1 MTTTDQAITGVGA
14 ALSTATVGAGA
25 VKDPGTSD
33 AGSPPTHTWRGVVV
47 AAVGYL
53 LVSMVVWWNVWTSH
67 PTSTTTCGCGDTS
80 LFTWFLDWPAYAAA
94 HGLNPMYST
103 AIHVPYGVNLL
114 ANTSVLAVGVVLA
127 PVTWLFGPVATLNV
141 ALTLAPALSA
151 LAMFVLLRRWVSWS
165 PAAFIGGLFYGFSPF
180 VLVSLTDAHL
190 MLGLAVVPPLV
201 VACLDE
207 MLMRQIRRP
216 VPMGIGLGLLVCLQF
231 FIGTEVLLIMVT
243 MGVIGIALVTG
254 WAAWRHTQAFRERA
268 RHALVGLAA
277 AAGTA
282 AVLLVA
288 PTWYAL
294 EGPGHF
300 SGSIWPGLIGNITRK
315 QGTTLNYYAFGSS
328 RVTDLITTLD
338 NHVYGGYQGTT
349 LSYQYFGIG
358 ILVVLALGVAIW
370 RHDRRLWLFGSVGI
384 VSVLFSLG
392 AREAWG
398 PWKLVD
404 NRPLLNNIVPYRFV
418 LITYLVAAVMLGLIL
433 EHVYQDVNRWVAG
446 AGDRAAAARTS
457 GTPTARRQWAG
468 ATAAAIVAVAALA
481 QPVAYLS
488 KIVPMT
494 TNPVDLPT
502 WFRTVAPTLHGH
514 QVLLVLP
521 APFTSFDNSMTW
533 QAVDDMSFTM
543 VGEGGPGGIQ
553 VRAGYANT
561 YHRTAA
567 SALADVSS
575 PSKDGPAITP
585 SDISAVRQALHF
597 WRVTT
602 VVLPDQ
608 PSLPQYDRVGS
619 VPAAAALIT
628 AATGHHPIRQADAL
642 VWTGVTVHR
651 P

>member
-1 MTTTDQAITGVGA
+1 MTTTDEAITGVDAGPSA
-14 ALSTATVGAGA
+14 ATVGTGA
-25 VKDPGTSD
+25 VDDSGPSE
-33 AGSPPTHTWRGVVV
+33 AGSASTHSWRGVVV
-47 AAVGYL
+47 AAGGYL
-53 LVSMVVWWNVWTSH
+53 LVSIVVWWSVWTSH

-94 HGLNPMYST
+94 HGLNPLYST
-103 AIHVPYGVNLL
+103 AMHVPYGVNLL
-114 ANTSVLAVGVVLA
+114 ANTSVLAVGVPLI
-127 PVTWLFGPVATLNV
+127 PVTWLFGPVASLNV

-151 LAMFVLLRRWVSWS
+151 LAMFVLLRRWVTWS
-165 PAAFIGGLFYGFSPF
+165 PAAFVGGLFYGFSPF

-207 MLMRQIRRP
+207 LLLRQRRRA
-216 VPMGIGLGLLVCLQF
+216 VPMGVGLGFLVFLQF

-243 MGVIGIALVTG
+243 MGVIGLVLVTG
-254 WAAWRHTQAFRERA
+254 WAAWRHTRAFRVRV
-268 RHALVGLAA
+268 RHALVGLATA
-277 AAGTA
+277 VGTA
-282 AVLLVA
+282 VVLLLFPA
-288 PTWYAL
+288 WYAL

-315 QGTTLNYYAFGSS
+315 QDTNLNYYAFGSP
-328 RVTDLITTLD
+328 RIINLITTLD

-392 AREAWG
+392 TRESWG
-398 PWKLVD
+398 PWRLVD
-404 NRPLLNNIVPYRFV
+404 NRPLLENIVPYRFV
-418 LITYLVAAVMLGLIL
+418 LITYLVVGVMLGLIL
-433 EHVYQDVNRWVAG
+433 EHVYLDVNRWFARAG
-446 AGDRAAAARTS
+446 AKGATAQAPETRT
-457 GTPTARRQWAG
+457 TPRRWAG
-468 ATAAAIVAVAALA
+468 AAVAAVVAVAALA

-502 WFRTVAPTLHGH
+502 WFTTVAPSLHGH
-514 QVLLVLP
+514 QVFLVLP
-521 APFTSFDNSMTW
+521 APFTSYDNSMTW

-553 VRAGYANT
+553 VRAGYRNT
-561 YHRTAA
+561 YLQTAGA
-567 SALADVSS
+567 ALADVSS
-575 PSKDGPAITP
+575 PSEVATPITRN
-585 SDISAVRQALHF
+585 DISAVRQALHY

-602 VVLPDQ
+602 VILPDQ
-608 PSLPQYDRVGS
+608 PSLPQYDRVSS

-628 AATGHHPIRQADAL
+628 AATGHHPIHQAGAL